1 MRRIALGRQRAVLKI
16 AGGGAT
22 TKNVKEVKD
31 VKVAQPLITQRN
43 ITAARRWRL
52 PVHLVG
58 RQSKRGRRAKA
69 AYSGT
74 AVLPWQLSLH

>member
-1 MRRIALGRQRAVLKI
+1 MCVW
-16 AGGGAT
+16 GGAT
-22 TKNVKEVKD
+22 TKTVKEVKD
-31 VKVAQPLITQRN
+31 VNVAPPLITQRS

-58 RQSKRGRRAKA
+58 KQSKRGRRVKA